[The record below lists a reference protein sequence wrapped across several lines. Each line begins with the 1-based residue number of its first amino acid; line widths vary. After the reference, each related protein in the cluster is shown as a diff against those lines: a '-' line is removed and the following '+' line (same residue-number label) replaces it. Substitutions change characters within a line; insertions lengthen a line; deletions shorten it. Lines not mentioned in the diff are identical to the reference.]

1 MKGQISLDL
10 MVAVLATVILLGSF
24 FIMAES
30 IKEDYK
36 EMFVENQL
44 KKISSEL
51 STTITTSNAMD
62 DFTYTSKIKVPVI
75 YYENRK
81 YSPNIIIKDNNLE
94 ASVVLSGKTIKYLSS
109 FSISNTTTVV
119 FDSENREVVINN
131 G

>member
-1 MKGQISLDL
+1 MRGQISLDL
-10 MVAVLATVILLGSF
+10 MVAVLATVILLGAF
-24 FIMAES
+24 FIMAEN

-51 STTITTSNAMD
+51 STTITAANAMD
-62 DFTYTSKIKVPVI
+62 DFIYTSKIKVPVI

-81 YSPNIIIKDNNLE
+81 YFPNIIQDNNLE

-109 FSISNTTTVV
+109 FSISNTATVV
-119 FDSENREVVINN
+119 FDSENHEVVINN